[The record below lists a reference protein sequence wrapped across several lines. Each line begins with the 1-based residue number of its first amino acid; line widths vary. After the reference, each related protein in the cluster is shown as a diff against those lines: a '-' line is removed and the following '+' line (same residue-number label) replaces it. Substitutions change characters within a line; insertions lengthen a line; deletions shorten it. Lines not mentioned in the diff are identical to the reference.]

1 MGYGVCQNR
10 VCRSGGVSLV
20 MAGVGCHSEASGG
33 GVRGMVMDVGCPAQ
47 THGHTGKPLNGECQ
61 QHQ

>member
-1 MGYGVCQNR
+1 
-10 VCRSGGVSLV
+10 